1 MRGKLVEGAD
11 GIGGIHQRRAAAH
24 IDRHAQRFLDF
35 SLGCAQFDQRLR
47 VETDAP
53 IAARRIAQRQRDQ
66 FLGLFVQS
74 PIFRCRASQGVE
86 TLRHLGQIGPKCGK
100 VFGNALR
107 MAARNVAAL
116 LRGLANEDRL
126 LLLCQMTGGELSVGD
141 LEVRVTTLRDGKRIF
156 YSIDDAKVLDLL
168 STLYRLYCPENGV
181 M

>member
-1 MRGKLVEGAD
+1 
-11 GIGGIHQRRAAAH
+11 
-24 IDRHAQRFLDF
+24 
-35 SLGCAQFDQRLR
+35 
-47 VETDAP
+47 
-53 IAARRIAQRQRDQ
+53 
-66 FLGLFVQS
+66 
-74 PIFRCRASQGVE
+74 
-86 TLRHLGQIGPKCGK
+86 
-100 VFGNALR
+100 

-168 STLYRLYCPENGV
+168 ATLYRLYCPENGV

>member
-1 MRGKLVEGAD
+1 MPSVSSTSALVAPQCAAGVGA
-11 GIGGIHQRRAAAH
+11 GEVLRA
-24 IDRHAQRFLDF
+24 
-35 SLGCAQFDQRLR
+35 
-47 VETDAP
+47 E
-53 IAARRIAQRQRDQ
+53 AARIEQGDGEGIAQRQRDQ

-168 STLYRLYCPENGV
+168 ATLYRLYCPENGV